1 MKKLTPYPLSSR
13 REGVGGEFY
22 YLCKKPIIML
32 LPREQALAL
41 LHQHIKNER
50 MINHSLASEAVLKAL
65 ARRLGRDEDK
75 WGLAGLLHDLDVEIT
90 HADPLIHGL
99 ETARMLAEMGIDEDV
114 VETIRL
120 HNEMATNI
128 PRTSEFHH
136 ALAAGETITGLI
148 TATSLVYPDKKVS
161 SVKPKSV
168 VKRMK
173 EKAFA
178 ASVKR
183 ENILECELIGIPLEE
198 FAELAITAM
207 AEVFE

>member
-1 MKKLTPYPLSSR
+1 
-13 REGVGGEFY
+13 
-22 YLCKKPIIML
+22 ML
-32 LPREQALAL
+32 IAREQALEL
-41 LHQHIKNER
+41 LHQYIKNER
-50 MINHSLASEAVLKAL
+50 MINHSLASEAVLRAL
-65 ARRLGRDEDK
+65 AGKLGRDEEK
-75 WGLAGLLHDLDVEIT
+75 WGLAGLLHDLDVEVT
-90 HADPLIHGL
+90 NADPLVHGL
-99 ETARMLAEMGIDEDV
+99 ETARILTEIGIDEDV
-114 VETIRL
+114 VEAIKL

-183 ENILECELIGIPLEE
+183 ENILECELIGIPMEE
-198 FAELAITAM
+198 FAELAINAM
-207 AEVFE
+207 AALE